1 MCYIIATSFL
11 NCLITNRMLLIAFTK
26 LLLSLQ
32 ALRLSES
39 ILFFIFQNEQDM
51 APGRFSNVFKFQ
63 FELNNMVSHS
73 H

>member
-1 MCYIIATSFL
+1 MCYIIATFFL
-11 NCLITNRMLLIAFTK
+11 NFLILNRMLLIVLTK

-39 ILFFIFQNEQDM
+39 ILFFISQNEQDM
-51 APGRFSNVFKFQ
+51 APERFPNVFKFQ

>member
-1 MCYIIATSFL
+1 MCYIIDTSFL
-11 NCLITNRMLLIAFTK
+11 NFLITNRMLLIVLTK
-26 LLLSLQ
+26 LLLSW
-32 ALRLSES
+32 LSES
-39 ILFFIFQNEQDM
+39 ILFFISQNEQDM